1 MAQPPAVVKTSLAE
15 IMDLIIMRTDRRSYE
30 AAVVPP
36 YHQCLFFSRYFTLL
50 VTGKLQTKCEII
62 MIRSSHCIFIT

>member
-1 MAQPPAVVKTSLAE
+1 MAQPPAVVKTSPAE

-36 YHQCLFFSRYFTLL
+36 YHPTPLDNVFFQSPFHAAGDGQIANEMRNHHDS
-50 VTGKLQTKCEII
+50 Q
-62 MIRSSHCIFIT
+62 